1 MNPPHNFDGKYAMA
15 SSPLRESTVGTR
27 VVPLMTRVES
37 AADISAAFF
46 ISEH

>member
-1 MNPPHNFDGKYAMA
+1 MNPTHNFGGTYAAA

-27 VVPLMTRVES
+27 VVLLMARGES

-46 ISEH
+46 